1 MKHQPARVGGGLRVQ
16 PRRND
21 DGADRGDQRSVKLQ
35 QSVLAEFGPVETV
48 GKGGNG
54 GREVEKVEKRRKR
67 WQRWKGEG

>member
-35 QSVLAEFGPVETV
+35 QSVLAEFGPGKEV
-48 GKGGNG
+48 GKEVGNG
-54 GREVEKVEKRRKR
+54 GREVEKVEERRKR
-67 WQRWKGEG
+67 WQRWRG

>member
-48 GKGGNG
+48 GKGGKGGNG
-54 GREVEKVEKRRKR
+54 GNGGNGGMKRVSVVDRR
-67 WQRWKGEG
+67 

>member
-35 QSVLAEFGPVETV
+35 QSVLAEFGP
-48 GKGGNG
+48 GK
-54 GREVEKVEKRRKR
+54 EVEKRWKR
-67 WQRWKGEG
+67 WQSWKREG